1 MNATQG
7 SKVHLHQTEPPNALP
22 ASWRCPGQP
31 RVLWEVFSLRNIQFT
46 FGHGG
51 NHPGYVGAKGGPVR
65 PVHNTELNWWQA
77 AF

>member
-1 MNATQG
+1 
-7 SKVHLHQTEPPNALP
+7 
-22 ASWRCPGQP
+22 
-31 RVLWEVFSLRNIQFT
+31 VLWEVFSLRNIQFT